1 MLTLLSGLVAG
12 AAHVVTGP
20 DHLAALAPIA
30 TESPRDGARLGF
42 RWGLGHGCSV
52 ALLGALGMGFRSAF
66 DIEAISQWA
75 EVSVGFLL
83 IVIGGWAFLRA
94 KRIVVHAHPHA
105 HSHSHG
111 HEEAD
116 HSHVHIHASVDD
128 HDLPE
133 AHRGHS
139 HAAFFVGALHGAA
152 GTSHLLG
159 LLPALALPAPQATV
173 YLVAYVGAAILAMT
187 AFGGLLGTL
196 ILRRGSTLLRPA
208 MFASSASA
216 LLVGVYWV
224 TSTWPG

>member
-30 TESPRDGARLGF
+30 TESPRDAARLGF

-52 ALLGALGMGFRSAF
+52 AVLGALGMGFRSAF
-66 DIEAISQWA
+66 DVEAISDWA
-75 EVSVGFLL
+75 EISVGFLL
-83 IVIGGWAFLRA
+83 IVIGGWAFMRA
-94 KRIVVHAHPHA
+94 LRIVVHAHPHDHDHDHDEMA
-105 HSHSHG
+105 
-111 HEEAD
+111 
-116 HSHVHIHASVDD
+116 HSHVHVHASDEG
-128 HDLPE
+128 HELPE

-173 YLVAYVGAAILAMT
+173 YLVAYVIAAIAAMT
-187 AFGGLLGTL
+187 GFGGLLGAL
-196 ILRRGSTLLRPA
+196 IRHRGPALLRRA
-208 MFASSASA
+208 MFASSLSA
-216 LLVGVYWV
+216 MMVGVYWV
-224 TSTWPG
+224 ASTWPA